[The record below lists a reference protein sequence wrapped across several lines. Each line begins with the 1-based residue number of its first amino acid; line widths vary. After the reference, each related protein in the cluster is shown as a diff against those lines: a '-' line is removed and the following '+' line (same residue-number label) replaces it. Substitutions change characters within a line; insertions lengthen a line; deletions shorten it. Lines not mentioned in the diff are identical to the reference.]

1 MKLSFARIVPALAL
15 LGCFQ
20 TRGAPDTPLASTEL
34 RWDRS
39 PEPPLVVNTP
49 PDLITIR
56 WFPSGSNM
64 PDVQGIAEQHCQ
76 VWKLHAEPVR
86 EETSGNTRAVEF
98 VCKER
103 LSR

>member
-1 MKLSFARIVPALAL
+1 MTLSFANAAPVLAL
-15 LGCFQ
+15 LGCIQ
-20 TRGAPDTPLASTEL
+20 TRDAPNVPLAATEL

-56 WFPSGSNM
+56 WVPSGSNM
-64 PDVQGIAEQHCQ
+64 PDVEGIAEQHCR

-86 EETSGNTRAVEF
+86 EETNGNTRAVEF
-98 VCKER
+98 ACR
-103 LSR
+103 AQFSR